1 MLRIIYPLL
10 ALLVISSSAMAQFD
24 KISNWRPYDQK
35 GVNIFETSKDDTIKF
50 EGLKVRMG
58 GHFAQQF
65 QSLNHSNQ
73 ALPNIDPA
81 TGKNLNQL
89 IEIGSGFNLAT
100 ANLNIDAQL
109 ADGIRLNLITYL
121 SSRHH
126 PEAWVKG
133 GYVQIDKL
141 TFMNSKLI
149 NNLMDYM
156 TLKIGHMEI
165 NYGDAHFRRSDN
177 GNAMNNPFVGNNIMD
192 GFTTEIGAEAYFQ
205 NSKGFLA
212 VVGVTNGEINGNIT
226 NPDGRAPSFYGKI
239 GVDREIAQDLRLRI
253 TGSLYSTKKSA
264 NNTLFGS
271 DRAGSRY
278 YLVMEN
284 INARTSSQAW
294 SARYNPNM
302 RDKITAVMINPFVKY
317 KGLELFGTY
326 EKADGRLSSES
337 EVRTWEQMSVESVY
351 RFFDK
356 ENVFVGA
363 RYNKVKGELPFTMQK
378 ASIDRIQLGIGWFVT
393 PNLLLKGEYVKQE
406 YKDFPNTS
414 ILHQGEF
421 DGIMIEA
428 VIGF

>member
-10 ALLVISSSAMAQFD
+10 ALLVISSSAMAQSD

-35 GVNIFETSKDDTIKF
+35 GINIFETSKDDTTKF
-50 EGLKVRMG
+50 EGLKVRVG

-81 TGKNLNQL
+81 TGKDLNQL

-109 ADGIRLNLITYL
+109 ADGIWLNLITYL

-126 PEAWVKG
+126 QEAWVKG

-177 GNAMNNPFVGNNIMD
+177 GNALNNPFVGNNIMD

-205 NSKGFLA
+205 NPKGFLA

-264 NNTLFGS
+264 NNTLFGA

-337 EVRTWEQMSVESVY
+337 EVRTWEQISVESVY

-356 ENVFVGA
+356 ENVFVGV

-378 ASIDRIQLGIGWFVT
+378 ASIDRIQLGMGWFVT